1 VSEDQESACSRA
13 LTQDHGLR
21 PEEFLVIS
29 KRRLSGM
36 PMGFAHSLKKA
47 SLNYLRDSLTGSVN
61 LLAQT
66 SSDEAKQRFQA
77 LDVDDFEHIV
87 LQSSEREGVWEAE
100 TLFRVF
106 EIFRRVS
113 FHQHAF
119 CSDSRD
125 LLDAQIGLIRSL
137 RAVETMPSDNAPQP
151 DQRWRIARLEHYDA
165 GSIVNPAHRPLELG
179 DIFETWNLGETDDQ
193 TASRT
198 FILLAQPCDL
208 MVRSGGE
215 RSALSGS
222 LVQITFPETD
232 ADIPVAATS
241 FKLDYFDPES
251 GKTGFAKFRN
261 AYQVSADVLD
271 LCVFNV
277 DGRCVLDL
285 AHISA
290 SSLHTPWQKR
300 FAVVQKVFSNH
311 SKNIA
316 QIQESIG
323 AKKLNSAASQYLD
336 RSLSTRI
343 TQSALNIKFTY
354 EPSGMCKFGLRRIG
368 RFRQPGATALLSQ
381 YVAFLSRNAAE
392 HDFAT

>member
-1 VSEDQESACSRA
+1 
-13 LTQDHGLR
+13 
-21 PEEFLVIS
+21 
-29 KRRLSGM
+29 
-36 PMGFAHSLKKA
+36 
-47 SLNYLRDSLTGSVN
+47 
-61 LLAQT
+61 
-66 SSDEAKQRFQA
+66 
-77 LDVDDFEHIV
+77 
-87 LQSSEREGVWEAE
+87 
-100 TLFRVF
+100 
-106 EIFRRVS
+106 
-113 FHQHAF
+113 
-119 CSDSRD
+119 
-125 LLDAQIGLIRSL
+125 
-137 RAVETMPSDNAPQP
+137 
-151 DQRWRIARLEHYDA
+151 
-165 GSIVNPAHRPLELG
+165 
-179 DIFETWNLGETDDQ
+179 
-193 TASRT
+193 
-198 FILLAQPCDL
+198 